1 VAGLV
6 LARDPTAEGL
16 TMPTTVSITEDNV
29 LAALRTFLLSIVAA
43 GVEVIYGQD
52 NRVPEPLGD
61 DFLVMTPLS
70 QARLSTND
78 TTYTDPGTNPGT
90 ANYERATRSMVQ
102 IDIHG
107 PNSADNA
114 AMIETL
120 YRSQYAVDSFATSGL
135 DIQPL
140 YCDDAKQMPFINGE
154 NQFEQRWIITAAIQ
168 YNPVT
173 AVPQDFADALSV
185 NIVSVDATYPA

>member
-1 VAGLV
+1 
-6 LARDPTAEGL
+6 
-16 TMPTTVSITEDNV
+16 MPTTITVTEDNV
-29 LAALRTFLLSIVAA
+29 LATLRTFLLSIVAA
-43 GVEVIYGQD
+43 GVEVITGQD
-52 NRVPEPLGD
+52 NRVPEPVGD
-61 DFLVMTPLS
+61 DFLVLTPLG
-70 QARLSTND
+70 QVRLSTNSD
-78 TTYTDPGTNPGT
+78 TYTDLGTNPGT
-90 ANYERATRSMVQ
+90 RNFQRATKSTIQ
-102 IDIHG
+102 IDVHG

-120 YRSQYAVDSFATSGL
+120 YRSEYAVDSFASSGL

-173 AVPQDFADALSV
+173 AVPQDFADELEV

>member
-1 VAGLV
+1 
-6 LARDPTAEGL
+6 
-16 TMPTTVSITEDNV
+16 MPTTVSITEDNV
-29 LAALRTFLLSIVAA
+29 LATLRTFLLSIVAA
-43 GVEVIYGQD
+43 GVEVVNGQD

-61 DFLVMTPLS
+61 DFLVMTPLGQS
-70 QARLSTND
+70 RLSTNGE
-78 TTYTDPGTNPGT
+78 TYTDPGTNPGT
-90 ANYERATRSMVQ
+90 RNFERATKSTIQ

-120 YRSQYAVDSFATSGL
+120 YRSEYAVDSFKASGL

-140 YCDDAKQMPFINGE
+140 YCDDARQMPFNNGE
-154 NQFEQRWIITAAIQ
+154 NQYEQRWIITAVIQ

-185 NIVSVDATYPA
+185 NIISVDATYPA

>member
-1 VAGLV
+1 
-6 LARDPTAEGL
+6 
-16 TMPTTVSITEDNV
+16 MPTTVSITEDNV

-90 ANYERATRSMVQ
+90 ANYERATRSMIQ

-120 YRSQYAVDSFATSGL
+120 YRSEYAVDSFSTSGL